1 MNDII
6 KFMNRIDAG
15 KQLAFRLKNY
25 KDKEGIIIIALPKGG
40 VIIGHEIAS
49 FLNCP
54 LDVIIIRKLGF
65 PGNPE
70 FAIGAISENMSI
82 FLDENMISSHGISEE
97 YIREEIDRQKV
108 LIERRVNLYRKGKTL
123 TDLRGKIVILV
134 DDGIATGSTM
144 KVAISTLRVEEIK
157 RLIVAVPIA
166 PPETKEELFGLTDE
180 LIILETPYNFIS
192 VGTYYHDFV
201 QVSDNDV
208 IDILNKETKRKEKF

>member
-134 DDGIATGSTM
+134 DDGIATGATVFVAVEWI
-144 KVAISTLRVEEIK
+144 KKQKPKRIIVAIPVGPRDTIERLSKIAEVVVLYDPIMFGAVGEFYHSFDQVEDYQVAEIMSSYQHEPK
-157 RLIVAVPIA
+157 GS
-166 PPETKEELFGLTDE
+166 K
-180 LIILETPYNFIS
+180 
-192 VGTYYHDFV
+192 
-201 QVSDNDV
+201 
-208 IDILNKETKRKEKF
+208 